1 MRRLVL
7 AAGVMVLSSCGG
19 GNQEA
24 VGANSPD
31 SIVTTAVGNVVGTI
45 PNEAATPGN
54 AQFLKAYRGE
64 FNENPCFYSAADYQI
79 ATLMF
84 DAVRRAGTD
93 EPAAVI
99 KSLEDH
105 AYQGLTGEEQIRA
118 ADHQVSKK
126 YLLARGKAKKAMA
139 NADDF
144 ADIVASSV
152 ALDPRNA
159 ADCRR

>member
-54 AQFLKAYRGE
+54 ATTTVPDGNMIAPDTATT
-64 FNENPCFYSAADYQI
+64 NETVTQN
-79 ATLMF
+79 AT
-84 DAVRRAGTD
+84 
-93 EPAAVI
+93 
-99 KSLEDH
+99 
-105 AYQGLTGEEQIRA
+105 
-118 ADHQVSKK
+118 
-126 YLLARGKAKKAMA
+126 
-139 NADDF
+139 
-144 ADIVASSV
+144 
-152 ALDPRNA
+152 
-159 ADCRR
+159 